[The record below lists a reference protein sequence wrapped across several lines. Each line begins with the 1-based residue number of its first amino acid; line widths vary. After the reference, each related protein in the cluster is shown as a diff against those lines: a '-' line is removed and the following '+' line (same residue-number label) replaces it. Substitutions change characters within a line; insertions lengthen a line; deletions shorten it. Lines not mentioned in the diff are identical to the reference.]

1 MAFLSINL
9 AILNLL
15 PIPILDGGQLV
26 FLLAEAVRQRP
37 LPLELRLRLTQIGF
51 VVLLGIMILATS
63 NDILRWL
70 GRVLHR

>member
-1 MAFLSINL
+1 MAFLSVNL

-15 PIPILDGGQLV
+15 PIPILDGGQAAFLV
-26 FLLAEAVRQRP
+26 AEAVRRKP

-70 GRVLHR
+70 GHVFGR